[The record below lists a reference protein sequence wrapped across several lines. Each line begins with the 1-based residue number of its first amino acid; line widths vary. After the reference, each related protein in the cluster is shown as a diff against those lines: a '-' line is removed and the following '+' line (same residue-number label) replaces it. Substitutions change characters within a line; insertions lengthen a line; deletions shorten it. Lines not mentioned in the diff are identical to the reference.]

1 VCVQD
6 DEVNFN
12 VLEAMKHPSDRKK
25 CFRMDVLDEIC
36 WGVQDNIAMI
46 DPLEK
51 VVTSHLEGLNDKEEE
66 DIKKCLEELDKA
78 NEISF
83 VVTQKLELSSKNRT

>member
-1 VCVQD
+1 
-6 DEVNFN
+6 
-12 VLEAMKHPSDRKK
+12 
-25 CFRMDVLDEIC
+25 
-36 WGVQDNIAMI
+36 MI